1 MNSRIRTN
9 PANHSA
15 FTLVELL
22 VVIAIVMTLAAL
34 SLIGANRYIENGR
47 KVKTLSQFRNFEAG
61 LAMFVNDYQRPPIP
75 ESKWNYGWDT
85 IYGDPGGKYTTQF
98 LVSALKGDLEDGDG
112 DYAYD
117 GETFSARAAN
127 PRNETYLTFPYAPD
141 NKGGVGKDG
150 KLYDPWGGEIMVAI
164 NVLNSIDGDMSDFN
178 NGKNDRRLHT
188 WGLAEYTETKPKEQS
203 YVLWSYGKDKKK
215 GKNAPTVGSVVS
227 LKSSDDV
234 VSW

>member
-1 MNSRIRTN
+1 MNPRTKTRLTRQ
-9 PANHSA
+9 SA

-22 VVIAIVMTLAAL
+22 VVIAIILALALFSVM
-34 SLIGANRYIENGR
+34 GASRYIEQAR
-47 KVKTLSQFRNFEAG
+47 KARTMDQFRNFQAG
-61 LAMFVNDYQRPPIP
+61 ITLYVGDYQRPPIP

-98 LVSALKGDLEDGDG
+98 LVSALKGDIEDGDG
-112 DYAYD
+112 DFSYD

-127 PRNETYLTFPYAPD
+127 PRNETYVVFPYAAD
-141 NKGGVGKDG
+141 KKGGVGDDG

-164 NVLNSIDGDMSDFN
+164 NVLNSIDGELVDFN
-178 NGKNDRRLHT
+178 NGKNDRRMHT
-188 WGLAEYTETKPKEQS
+188 WGLAEYTETKPKEQD

-215 GKNAPTVGSVVS
+215 GKNAPSVGSVVS
-227 LKSSDDV
+227 LQASDDV